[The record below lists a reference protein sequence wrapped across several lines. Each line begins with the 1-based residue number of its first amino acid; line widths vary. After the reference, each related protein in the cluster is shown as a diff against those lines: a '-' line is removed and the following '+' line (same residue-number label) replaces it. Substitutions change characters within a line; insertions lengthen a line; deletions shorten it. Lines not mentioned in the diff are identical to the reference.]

1 MATATAVMVMAV
13 AGVATA
19 DTVSNDLT
27 SSANVLSVV
36 QGGNGSV
43 AYTVAN
49 TNSNND
55 DHPDSNN
62 ACNLAGTGTSI
73 TITPGGLPSDVDAP
87 ATTIEACGEDV
98 SIAFSVGASVPTG
111 DYSIT
116 HTITPSSGVSGT
128 FHNLADF
135 TLRVTSAAPANTP
148 PTLTLPDNIGPVEG
162 NTLGG
167 ATVSYVALAS
177 DTEDG
182 SLTPSCLPASDSVF
196 PVGTATVNC
205 SVTDSGG
212 LSANG
217 SFTVTVVDTMPPT
230 VTVPGNQSATFST
243 ALGGADVSW
252 AAPTAQDIVDGSVT
266 PSCTHASGSL
276 FPAGT
281 TTVTCSA
288 TDIASNTGA
297 ASFNVVVTYASTG
310 IRQPINAD
318 GSSVFRINSTV
329 PVKIQLTGDSAGYG
343 DGSFTIK
350 LARLTGA
357 VYGDDTEPVVSTSA
371 HTGSTLRYDA
381 SSDQYVFNLG
391 TKTLS
396 AGTYRVTVEL
406 DDGST
411 RTATFGLRK

>member
-1 MATATAVMVMAV
+1 MVVAV

-36 QGGNGSV
+36 RGGSGSV
-43 AYTVAN
+43 TYTVAN
-49 TNSNND
+49 TNNNNETY
-55 DHPDSNN
+55 PDGNN
-62 ACNLAGTGTSI
+62 ACNLAGGGTSI
-73 TITPGGLPSDVDAP
+73 TVTPGGLPSGVTAP
-87 ATTIEACGEDV
+87 ATTIADCGV
-98 SIAFSVGASVPTG
+98 GASITFSVGASVPTG
-111 DYSIT
+111 EYSIT
-116 HTITPSSGVSGT
+116 HTITPGDGVSGT

-135 TLRVTSAAPANTP
+135 TLRVTSPAPGNTP
-148 PTLTLPDNIGPVEG
+148 PTLTLPGNIGPVEG

-167 ATVSYVALAS
+167 ATVPYLATAS

-182 SLTPSCLPASDSVF
+182 TLTPSCLPASGSLF
-196 PVGTATVNC
+196 AVGTNTVNC

-212 LSANG
+212 LSASGN
-217 SFTVTVVDTMPPT
+217 FTVTVVDTTPPT

-243 ALGGADVSW
+243 ALGGASVSW
-252 AAPTAQDIVDGSVT
+252 TAPTAQDIVDGSVT
-266 PSCTHASGSL
+266 PSCTHASGTL

-281 TTVTCSA
+281 TTVNCSA
-288 TDIASNTGA
+288 TDIAGNTGA
-297 ASFNVVVTYASTG
+297 ASFNVVVTFASTG
-310 IRQPINAD
+310 ILQPINAD
-318 GSSVFRINSTV
+318 GSSVFKINSTV
-329 PVKIQLTGDSAGYG
+329 PVKIQLTGDSAGYAG
-343 DGSFTIK
+343 GSFTIK
-350 LARLTGA
+350 LAKLTGA

-371 HTGSTLRYDA
+371 HTGTTLRYDA
-381 SSDQYVFNLG
+381 SSDQYIFNLG

>member
-1 MATATAVMVMAV
+1 MVVAV

-27 SSANVLSVV
+27 SSANILSVV
-36 QGGNGSV
+36 RGASGSV
-43 AYTVAN
+43 TYTVAN
-49 TNSNND
+49 TNSNNETY
-55 DHPDSNN
+55 PDSNN
-62 ACNLAGTGTSI
+62 ACNLAGGGTSI
-73 TITPGGLPSDVDAP
+73 TVTPGGLPSGVTAP
-87 ATTIEACGEDV
+87 ATTIADCGAGA
-98 SIAFSVGASVPTG
+98 SIAFSVGGSVPTG

-116 HTITPSSGVSGT
+116 HTITPSDGVSGT

-135 TLRVTSAAPANTP
+135 TLRVTSPTPANTP

-167 ATVSYVALAS
+167 ATVPYLATAS

-182 SLTPSCLPASDSVF
+182 TLTPSCLPASGSVF
-196 PVGTATVNC
+196 PVGTTTVNC

-212 LSANG
+212 LGASG
-217 SFTVTVVDTMPPT
+217 SFTVTVEDTTAPA
-230 VTVPGNQSATFST
+230 VTVPGDQWAAFST
-243 ALGGADVSW
+243 ALGGANVSW
-252 AAPTAQDIVDGSVT
+252 TAPTAQDIVDGPVT
-266 PSCTHASGSL
+266 PGCTHGSGSL
-276 FPAGT
+276 FPAGS

-288 TDIASNTGA
+288 TDDAGNTGA

-310 IRQPINAD
+310 ILQPINAD
-318 GSSVFRINSTV
+318 GTSVFKINSTV
-329 PVKIQLTGDSAGYG
+329 PVKIVLTGDSAGYA

-350 LARLTGA
+350 LAKLTGS

-381 SSDQYVFNLG
+381 SSDLYIFNLG
-391 TKTLS
+391 TKSLS
-396 AGTYRVTVEL
+396 AGTYRVTVGL
-406 DDGST
+406 DDGTT

>member
-1 MATATAVMVMAV
+1 MVVAV

-36 QGGNGSV
+36 RGASGSV
-43 AYTVAN
+43 TYTVAN
-49 TNSNND
+49 TNNNNETY
-55 DHPDSNN
+55 PDSNN
-62 ACNLAGTGTSI
+62 ACNLAGSGTSI
-73 TITPGGLPSDVDAP
+73 TVTPGGLPSGVTAP
-87 ATTIEACGEDV
+87 ATTIADCGV
-98 SIAFSVGASVPTG
+98 SASISFSVGASVPTG

-116 HTITPSSGVSGT
+116 HTITPSDGVSGT

-135 TLRVTSAAPANTP
+135 TLHVTSPAPANTP

-162 NTLGG
+162 NSLGG
-167 ATVSYVALAS
+167 ATVSYVATAS

-182 SLTPSCLPASDSVF
+182 PLTPSCLPASGSVF
-196 PVGTATVNC
+196 PVGTSSVNC

-212 LSANG
+212 LGASGN
-217 SFTVTVVDTMPPT
+217 FTVTVEDTTAPT
-230 VTVPGNQSATFST
+230 VTVPGNQWATFST
-243 ALGGADVSW
+243 ALGGANVSW
-252 AAPTAQDIVDGSVT
+252 TAPTAQDIVDGSLT
-266 PSCTHASGSL
+266 PSCTHTSGSL

-288 TDIASNTGA
+288 TDIAGNTGA

-310 IRQPINAD
+310 ILQPINAD
-318 GSSVFRINSTV
+318 GTSVFKINSTV
-329 PVKIQLTGDSAGYG
+329 PVKIQLTGDSAGYA

-350 LARLTGA
+350 LAKLTGS

-371 HTGSTLRYDA
+371 HTGTTLRYDA
-381 SSDQYVFNLG
+381 SSDQYIFNLG